1 MNLRFK
7 IFLIIILISNATL
20 AFGGELYE
28 EYLKSKNPPAKSAE
42 ETQYY
47 NQKFAD
53 LKIEK
58 SAEGFIKAIKKGD
71 IEVVKLFLDAGID
84 PNVNY
89 YNAYPIYYA
98 VKANRADIVSLLL
111 ERGAHAGIGF
121 EAPVLWALKNKND
134 NMAKL
139 LIENGAKINYTDYL
153 TGKTLIYYAVKN
165 KHYEVAK
172 LMIEN
177 GVKID
182 RQTGQIIVKNHLQ
195 NELGLR

>member
-1 MNLRFK
+1 M
-7 IFLIIILISNATL
+7 L

-28 EYLKSKNPPAKSAE
+28 EYLKSKNLPAKSAE
-42 ETQYY
+42 EIQYY
-47 NQKFAD
+47 NQKFAQ

-58 SAEGFIKAIKKGD
+58 TTESFIKAIKKGD
-71 IEVVKLFLDAGID
+71 VEVVRLFLDAGMD

-98 VKANRADIVSLLL
+98 VKANKNDIVELLL

-134 NMAKL
+134 DMAKL
-139 LIENGAKINYTDYL
+139 LIENGARINYTDYF
-153 TGKTLIYYAVKN
+153 TGKTLIYYAVKG

-172 LMIEN
+172 LMIER

-182 RQTGQIIVKNHLQ
+182 RQTGQIIVKNNLQ
-195 NELGLR
+195 NKLDLK

>member
-1 MNLRFK
+1 MNLYFR
-7 IFLIIILISNATL
+7 IFLILILFSNSLL

-47 NQKFAD
+47 NQKFAQ

-58 SAEGFIKAIKKGD
+58 STEGFIKAIKKGD

-98 VKANRADIVSLLL
+98 VKANKDDIVNLLL
-111 ERGAHAGIGF
+111 ERGAHANIGF

-134 NMAKL
+134 AMAKI
-139 LIENGAKINYTDYL
+139 LIENGAKINYTDYF
-153 TGKTLIYYAVKN
+153 TGKTLIYYAVKG
-165 KHYEVAK
+165 KHYEVAR
-172 LMIEN
+172 LMIEY

-182 RQTGQIIVKNHLQ
+182 KQTGRIIVKNNLQ
-195 NELGLR
+195 NELGLK